1 LCRRAPRARYEVV
14 SSAAERDYPLRYM
27 LWGNIEVG
35 TERWWNGGF
44 AKRTFIGY
52 ARGCTMTSCRHAD
65 GGQGIPY
72 AGLGFGYA
80 F

>member
-1 LCRRAPRARYEVV
+1 
-14 SSAAERDYPLRYM
+14 M

-44 AKRTFIGY
+44 AMRTFIGY

-72 AGLGFGYA
+72 AGLGLQRISCFSYKP
-80 F
+80 